1 MLTQTDFENGNIDV
15 FLINKLEKK
24 GCIGILKTLEKYN
37 KQYPSLEEYVLK
49 YLKIYFIDQ
58 IFNKK
63 EIHTEFLNLVINY
76 QDILKEFI
84 KNNINDI
91 SDFLEE
97 TLFNLFNLPNDSNER
112 LKIYE
117 FFYESLGL
125 KYCFNSVEKSILG
138 ILFQEDL
145 DVFMIHIFLKKIF
158 VQKKYRTKTIN
169 LILDY
174 IQKCRRELNT
184 MEIIGMVKYTDQDK
198 FNDFSKIINKMNNA
212 LFVLL
217 IFWEKGINDNR
228 LKQINVNYCLN
239 ENFNDWKISNDLIKE
254 DNDFSFLTQ
263 CFFCIHLLQDFTL
276 KTINELLKNLS
287 KSIHDIINYLPLLD
301 QEKLKIDISKRRD
314 IFEGWKREIKK
325 SFFKDDKMD
334 LFFNKSIE
342 WCISKNL
349 IIEEISDNI
358 IDYYLL
364 HKKEKFLNREL
375 FYPFFNKIN
384 NNAKNPYLKIKFLEL
399 IMFDITDYNKVQ
411 LYQQDL
417 TNNLIN
423 LFVNLENIGS
433 SNQFYEKFAPRVNI
447 IYIFNYLLKRNSDSK
462 NYYLAE
468 IKKEY
473 QVRFIFLLLND
484 AQYLLEEVMIN
495 IKKINKHE
503 KSNNK
508 EDKLNPNEI
517 IHISSSI
524 KSYNIYIK
532 EFLIFIE
539 VTSSNL
545 LELFN
550 KDEITDKIAIL
561 LDTLLLELVGKE
573 RKDLII
579 KDSTKYYFNPLEL
592 LGILGNIY
600 INLGYDKK
608 MIEAISNERLYKEE
622 YLEKLIKIIMDK
634 NLFER
639 QTWFKI
645 GLLSSVKQRIKEY
658 QNTKIDY
665 DEYNP
670 PLELCD
676 PLMMTLI
683 ENPIKLP
690 ISDIFM
696 DKSVIIKHLL
706 SDETDPFN
714 RSKLTPE
721 MIEEYNKKEDILL
734 EINELKNKIEDWKK
748 NIIQ

>member
-1 MLTQTDFENGNIDV
+1 MLTQTDFENGNIDII
-15 FLINKLEKK
+15 LINKLEKK

-37 KQYPSLEEYVLK
+37 KQFPSLEEYVLK
-49 YLKIYFIDQ
+49 YLKIYFVDQ
-58 IFNKK
+58 IFNKE
-63 EIHTEFLNLVINY
+63 EIYNEFLNLVINY
-76 QDILKEFI
+76 QDIMKNFI
-84 KNNINDI
+84 KSNINDI

-97 TLFNLFNLPNDSNER
+97 TLLNLFNLHNNSNER
-112 LKIYE
+112 FKIYE
-117 FFYESLGL
+117 FFYENLGL
-125 KYCFNSVEKSILG
+125 EHCFNSLEKSILG

-145 DVFMIHIFLKKIF
+145 DVFLIHTFLKKIF
-158 VQKKYRTKTIN
+158 VQKKYRSKTIN
-169 LILDY
+169 LILNY
-174 IQKCRRELNT
+174 IQNCRKELNT
-184 MEIIGMVKYTDQDK
+184 MEIIDMTKYTNQDK
-198 FNDFSKIINKMNNA
+198 FNDFSRTINKMNNA
-212 LFVLL
+212 LYVLL
-217 IFWEKGINDNR
+217 IFWEKGINKDR

-239 ENFNDWKISNDLIKE
+239 DNFNDWKISKDLIKE
-254 DNDFSFLTQ
+254 DNEFSFLTQ

-276 KTINELLKNLS
+276 KTINEVLKNLS
-287 KSIHDIINYLPLLD
+287 KSIHDINNYLPLLD
-301 QEKLKIDISKRRD
+301 QEKIKMDIIKRKEKFEEWEKKIKEYI
-314 IFEGWKREIKK
+314 
-325 SFFKDDKMD
+325 FKDDKLD
-334 LFFNKSIE
+334 LFLNQSIE
-342 WCISKNL
+342 WCDNKNL
-349 IIEEISDNI
+349 IIEEVSDNI

-375 FYPFFNKIN
+375 IYPFFYKIN

-399 IMFDITDYNKVQ
+399 VMFDITDYNKIQ

-417 TNNLIN
+417 VKNLIK
-423 LFVNLENIGS
+423 LFIDLENIGS

-484 AQYLLEEVMIN
+484 VQYLLEEVITN

-524 KSYNIYIK
+524 KSYNLYIK

-561 LDTLLLELVGKE
+561 LDTLLLELVGDT

-579 KDSTKYYFNPLEL
+579 KDAKKYYFNPLEL

-608 MIEAISNERLYKEE
+608 IIEAISNERLYKEE
-622 YLEKLIKIIMDK
+622 HLEKLIKIIMDK

-645 GLLSSVKQRIKEY
+645 GLLSSVKQRINEF
-658 QNTKIDY
+658 QSNKIDY

-690 ISDIFM
+690 TSDLFM

-721 MIEEYNKKEDILL
+721 MIEEYNKKEDVLL